1 MLSFL
6 SLESRRG
13 WRRDQSLCFSEEM
26 IVLSSPLPTSHRE
39 LGVLGSGPCF
49 ENVAQEVGFEG
60 TWRFEVLGVKG
71 ASGQET
77 EPEVS
82 RGGDCRPW
90 EALSVLV
97 IFAFLLGTVQGNRKL
112 VILRPDKAACLPAA

>member
-1 MLSFL
+1 
-6 SLESRRG
+6 
-13 WRRDQSLCFSEEM
+13 M

-77 EPEVS
+77 PGFKSNV
-82 RGGDCRPW
+82 
-90 EALSVLV
+90 
-97 IFAFLLGTVQGNRKL
+97 T
-112 VILRPDKAACLPAA
+112 LP